1 MIWTKEYFSKIE
13 FIIYCGCEIIGYF
26 KCNLMTHELSY
37 QESTNRGTFS
47 FEYSQKLSEKSLSK
61 LMHYTRLIDFEQY
74 RVEKNSNK
82 MDKVI
87 GYRDSFS
94 ITFKG
99 YSQDGQPLLIY
110 KMEYVYKDWY
120 NRPID
125 KLYNFISD
133 TYFSDFQNSS
143 CFIAQGL
150 MAGVLPF

>member
-26 KCNLMTHELSY
+26 KCNLMNSELSY
-37 QESTNRGTFS
+37 QESGVTGRLS
-47 FEYSQKLSEKSLSK
+47 FEHSQKLSEKYLSK
-61 LMHYTRLIDFEQY
+61 LMNYTRLIDFEQY
-74 RVEKNSNK
+74 RVGKNSNK

-110 KMEYVYKDWY
+110 KMDYVYKDWY

-133 TYFSDFQNSS
+133 TYFSDFQNNSS
-143 CFIAQGL
+143 FIAQGL